1 MKKRLIKLLISLVV
15 IASFMCINFS
25 FASDLIISKE
35 DNSTIMQG
43 DDAIMNLASPIYTI
57 AKYITYAAAVMVVIY
72 KGVQFMNSAADPEG
86 KAKLKKELIA
96 VVIGAALIFAIGEI
110 ITVVANVAWSG
121 LEGAWDDKKNK

>member
-1 MKKRLIKLLISLVV
+1 MKKIMIKLLVSLTI
-15 IASFMCINFS
+15 IASIMFINVS

-43 DDAIMNLASPIYTI
+43 NNDIMTLASPIYTI
-57 AKYITYAAAVMVVIY
+57 AKYITYTAAVIVVIY

-96 VVIGAALIFAIGEI
+96 VVIGAILIFAIGEVL
-110 ITVVANVAWSG
+110 TVIADMAWTSI
-121 LEGAWDDKKNK
+121 EGV